1 MTIPRTSSHVP
12 SDGLRRGAARG
23 LWVAALLAVVSLS
36 CGCFEDSSIYLTE
49 ERKAHGLV
57 VILPGIEGE
66 SLMNRNIRKGL
77 DRAGVQAAMPIYH
90 WGSPIPVAGMM
101 LNQMDVVGNRMA
113 GGRVAKM
120 VREYQRSYPDCPVYL
135 VGHSGGGGVAVF
147 AAEAM
152 PEDTRID
159 GLVLLSAS
167 ISTGYDLSKALNHCS
182 QGIVNFYNPRDVGLL
197 AVGTTLTSTV
207 DGVRGPSAGL
217 EGFKKPGASAS
228 TERRYAYRKLYQF
241 ELRASM
247 SRGDPHAAATSPA
260 FVASYV
266 APWVRSGNWPAGSV
280 YAAAETDVRE
290 LLGPDDLEPL
300 ARLCTPEHNRRRQAQ

>member
-1 MTIPRTSSHVP
+1 MTNPQKP
-12 SDGLRRGAARG
+12 SPTKGYARRRATANQLCVGV
-23 LWVAALLAVVSLS
+23 LLLTVALS

-49 ERKAHGLV
+49 QRKANGLV

-66 SLMNRNIRKGL
+66 SSMNRDIRKGL
-77 DRAGVQAAMPIYH
+77 DRAGIQAAMPIYH
-90 WGSPIPVAGMM
+90 WGRPIPIAGMV

-113 GGRVAKM
+113 GERIARM
-120 VREYQRSYPDCPVYL
+120 VREYQQSYPGRPVYL

-152 PEDTRID
+152 PDDTQLD
-159 GLVLLSAS
+159 GLILLSAS
-167 ISTGYDLSKALNHCS
+167 ISAGYDLTKALSHCR

-217 EGFKKPGASAS
+217 EGFQSPGPATS

-247 SRGDPHAAATSPA
+247 SRGDPHAAATRPG
-260 FVASYV
+260 FVSSYV
-266 APWVRSGNWPAGSV
+266 APWVRSEHWPAGSG
-280 YAAAETDVRE
+280 YAAGEAETP
-290 LLGPDDLEPL
+290 LLTQTDLEPL
-300 ARLCTPEHNRRRQAQ
+300 AGLISPSAR